1 MTVRIPISAD
11 AGNVTTALDRIREAI
26 RRAGQEGRDFAKLD
40 LSHPE
45 LKDFAADLRR
55 IQDQVERLTREARGA
70 TAAAARNVAQASGYD
85 GRNGSPFAPGGMFDP
100 TRWQQ
105 HRPDDWQRHYVNAGR
120 YVLGGTS
127 FAPAPPA
134 PPINLP
140 NAGQAAQQGSS
151 LLASAGGSAMSG
163 AASLMRGFL
172 PAMLAMAGLSAVGN
186 MVGQGVQQAGS
197 EAIANDRLLRNLRD
211 LNTDFDLL
219 RNSVR
224 DTTAGLG
231 LTYEEAQNLA
241 ASWTTLANAT
251 DANSVTS
258 GVRLGAGFARGYGM
272 DPGAAT
278 AGFARAAFLGED
290 PRRFAGILA
299 DAISS
304 SGMTGRP
311 QEVMETL
318 LRFQESNAR
327 RLGAAN
333 GTELFAGAYATL
345 SSSGI
350 PGLRG
355 AGAEA
360 LLGQVNQAVMA
371 GGGAGDASQFLT
383 WRALSRH
390 GNTDVFQQQ
399 YALAGG
405 MFGGVNGGAAGPG
418 NATIFEAM
426 NAEVQRLYPGQAD
439 GQRYRRYH
447 ALGRHFGISPRQAE
461 ALESALGSG
470 GFGALG
476 GALSGAGISIG
487 DLNPTAIRDAAEIAA
502 PGADLARWRTTIT
515 GRLGADDPN
524 RARLAGL
531 EGEDLRRALLQ
542 VVAVTGRGETQG
554 SQVEQSM
561 ADFSNALTRTG
572 TGLLPILTDM
582 RDALSALTN
591 VAGALTNNIGD
602 GYLAMFGNPE
612 QRAAAQARL
621 AARMGGEG
629 AGALHAPGSSL
640 PPPALSDPERNAAA
654 RALYQ
659 DARNAGHSHEHAS
672 ALVAQVDVESGF
684 SPNATHD
691 GGIGFGLLGWNNNGE
706 TAARPG
712 RLSQLGYFV
721 ANRRGMATPAGH
733 AAATALGRTATA
745 EEQRAFYLH
754 EVGPNGPEH
763 ANARNFRNA
772 QSAGEA
778 GAALSRDVVRPLDRV
793 GNMARRGA
801 LAERYARTLGPQGE
815 GAAPSSEGTPL
826 PPPPPEPPPPPI
838 SEAEA
843 ALIGL
848 TGVGPGTPAPAA
860 GPAGV
865 RGTPVPIIERDS
877 TARGAGQQSSLSF
890 DPLRVIVENGRGDTI
905 QDQFLGLRPPTGGG
919 PPRPWGA
926 A

>member
-11 AGNVTTALDRIREAI
+11 ASNVTTALDRIREAL

-40 LSHPE
+40 LGHPE

-55 IQDQVERLTREARGA
+55 IQEQTERLTRDARGA
-70 TAAAARNVAQASGYD
+70 TAAAARSITGSAG
-85 GRNGSPFAPGGMFDP
+85 GGSPFAPGGLFDSGA
-100 TRWQQ
+100 WQR
-105 HRPDDWQRHYVNAGR
+105 HRPDDWQRHYTNAGR
-120 YVLGGTS
+120 YVLQGTQ
-127 FAPAPPA
+127 FAPQPPA
-134 PPINLP
+134 PPPIP
-140 NAGQAAQQGSS
+140 IQTPVAPGGGGGGGGMF
-151 LLASAGGSAMSG
+151 ASMGGGAMSG

-172 PAMLAMAGLSAVGN
+172 PAMLALAGLQRVGE
-186 MVGQGVQQAGS
+186 MVGQGVGQAS
-197 EAIANDRLLRNLRD
+197 DEAISNDRLIRNLRD
-211 LNTDFDLL
+211 LNTDFDGL
-219 RNSVR
+219 RNSIR

-272 DPGAAT
+272 DPGQVT
-278 AGFARAAFLGED
+278 QGFARSAFLGED

-327 RLGAAN
+327 RMGAAN

-345 SSSGI
+345 SNSGI
-350 PGLRG
+350 AGLRG

-371 GGGAGDASQFLT
+371 GGAAGDASQFLT

-399 YALAGG
+399 YAVAGG
-405 MFGGVNGGAAGPG
+405 MFGGVSGGEAGANNP
-418 NATIFEAM
+418 TIFEAM
-426 NAEVQRLYPGQAD
+426 NDEVNRLYPGASDQ
-439 GQRYRRYH
+439 QRYRRYH

-461 ALESALGSG
+461 ALENARGNG

-502 PGADLARWRTTIT
+502 PGADLNRWRTTIT
-515 GRLGADDPN
+515 GRLGADDPQ

-542 VVAVTGRGETQG
+542 VVAVTGRGENQG
-554 SQVEQSM
+554 STVQQSM

-582 RDALSALTN
+582 RDALTALTS
-591 VAGALTNNIGD
+591 VAGALSNNVGD
-602 GYLAMFGNPE
+602 GYLAMFGNPQQQQE
-612 QRAAAQARL
+612 ARARL
-621 AARMGGEG
+621 ASRMGGGEGLSHMPG
-629 AGALHAPGSSL
+629 AGGAPSGSDD
-640 PPPALSDPERNAAA
+640 ATTTA
-654 RALYQ
+654 RARHIYDQAIAAGYTPQQAAGWVGGYQ
-659 DARNAGHSHEHAS
+659 GEGH
-672 ALVAQVDVESGF
+672 GF
-684 SPNATHD
+684 DPNATHD
-691 GGIGFGLLGWNNNGE
+691 GGIGHGIAGWNNNGE
-706 TAARPG
+706 RAGTPG
-712 RLSQLGYFV
+712 RLTNLGLFV
-721 ANRRGMATPAGH
+721 AQRRGLPTPESY
-733 AAATALGRTATA
+733 AAATALARTATF
-745 EEQRAFYLH
+745 EEQVAFGFT
-754 EVGPNGPEH
+754 EAGTGD
-763 ANARNFRNA
+763 ARNAAARVRGA
-772 QSAGEA
+772 QSPGESA
-778 GAALSRDVVRPLDRV
+778 GALVHNFFRPANRMGAAQD
-793 GNMARRGA
+793 RGA
-801 LAERYARTLGPQGE
+801 RAEQWYRQFNQQPG
-815 GAAPSSEGTPL
+815 GAI
-826 PPPPPEPPPPPI
+826 PPPPPAPPGEPAPAL
-838 SEAEA
+838 SEGEA

-848 TGVGPGTPAPAA
+848 TGVGPGTPVPDTA
-860 GPAGV
+860 PAGV

-877 TARGAGQQSSLSF
+877 TARGEQRSSVSF
-890 DPLRVIVENGRGDTI
+890 DPLRVIVENGRGDTM
-905 QDQFLGLRPPTGGG
+905 QDQFLRLQPPTGGG
-919 PPRPWGA
+919 PPRPWGVG
-926 A
+926 